1 MKNYHA
7 LRPSSES
14 IEYYVYN
21 SAGVLFEEQTTGMF
35 MTNNVVGKLDPT
47 KNGILPGDF
56 RTDFASNYTL
66 TIQVENFEN
75 NMHFTLFLPE
85 EIDFD
90 EADPVCIGLSGTD
103 TDTLRCDTS
112 RSTKSLTFTNA
123 FQFKQGNP
131 GEMKIL
137 IENLKN
143 PVDNIITKSFSLVTA
158 TADGYGMDELNED
171 ITINFYCEY
180 PCAAC
185 P

>member
-35 MTNNVVGKLDPT
+35 MTNNEVGKLDPA

-56 RTDFASNYTL
+56 RTDFVSNYTL

-75 NMHFTLFLPE
+75 NMQVTLFLPD

-90 EADPVCIGLSGTD
+90 EADP
-103 TDTLRCDTS
+103 
-112 RSTKSLTFTNA
+112 
-123 FQFKQGNP
+123 
-131 GEMKIL
+131 
-137 IENLKN
+137 
-143 PVDNIITKSFSLVTA
+143 
-158 TADGYGMDELNED
+158 
-171 ITINFYCEY
+171 
-180 PCAAC
+180 
-185 P
+185 